1 MTGHYDIAILG
12 GGLAGLSVLYHLIN
26 EGTLGDRRVLLVDPE
41 GRKSG
46 HDRSWSYW
54 ERGPGPFDD
63 LVYHRWDRV
72 SLHNA
77 QTDLHCQLSPYTY
90 KLIRSTEFYAHV
102 NGVIDACRSV
112 SRLVSKATD
121 IDHSGSEVRFTAGE
135 KRYSAGMAFSSL
147 PLHLRPRR
155 LTQPY
160 LDQHFRGWF
169 INTED
174 EVFDPGCAALMD
186 FRTPQHGETRFF
198 YVLPF
203 STRRAMVEIAIFSNN
218 HLAREE
224 YDRLIATYIRDY
236 WTQGKYDI
244 EHDEAGN
251 IPMTTHPFP
260 VREGNLVYIGLR
272 GGAARP
278 STGYT
283 FYGLQR
289 QLRRL
294 AQDFPGTV
302 PAPWRTRDLLYDATI
317 LRILQEGHLPGDEV
331 FVDLFASNPPSR
343 VLSFLNGESNLLQEL
358 SLMATTPIG
367 VFGKS
372 FVKGVFA

>member
-1 MTGHYDIAILG
+1 MTDHYDVAILG
-12 GGLAGLSVLYHLIN
+12 GGLAGLSLLYHLIK
-26 EGTLGDRRVLLVDPE
+26 EGALGKRRVLLVDPQ

-54 ERGPGPFDD
+54 ERGHGPFDE

-72 SLHNA
+72 SLHNRR
-77 QTDLHCQLSPYTY
+77 TDLHCQLSPYAY

-102 NGVIDACRSV
+102 NEIIDNCRLV
-112 SRLVSKATD
+112 ERMVSKATD
-121 IDHSGSEVRFTAGE
+121 IEQRDQKVQFTAGG
-135 KRYSAGMAFSSL
+135 RRHSANMAFSSL
-147 PLHLRPRR
+147 PLHLRPRQ
-155 LTQPY
+155 LSQPY

-169 INTED
+169 INTD
-174 EVFDPGCAALMD
+174 ADVFDPGCAALMD
-186 FRTPQHGETRFF
+186 FRTPQRGETRFF

-203 STRRAMVEIAIFSNN
+203 SKRRAMVEIAIFSNN

-224 YDRLIATYIRDY
+224 YDRLIATYIRDH
-236 WTQGKYDI
+236 WTRGNYEI

-251 IPMTTHPFP
+251 IPMTTYPFP

-289 QLRRL
+289 QLRQL
-294 AQDFPGTV
+294 ARAFPSTV
-302 PAPWRTRDLLYDATI
+302 PAPWRARDLLYDATI
-317 LRILQEGHLPGDEV
+317 LRILQDGQLPGDEV

-343 VLSFLNGESNLLQEL
+343 VLSFLNGESNLVQEL
-358 SLMATTPIG
+358 RLMATTKIG